1 MCSKAIK
8 NLDKWNK
15 FAIIFCLIQ
24 TVSAERNRYQKYYFT
39 QLSTSRLTT
48 SRRISLANHK
58 SALKRAKQNEIQRI
72 RNKGYKTKVKKAVK
86 EVRTALT
93 ENTPAQAKETLVK
106 AISLIQ
112 KSASKGVIHKNQA
125 ARKVSRLTLQVN
137 KLSASES
144 K

>member
-1 MCSKAIK
+1 M
-8 NLDKWNK
+8 
-15 FAIIFCLIQ
+15 
-24 TVSAERNRYQKYYFT
+24 
-39 QLSTSRLTT
+39 
-48 SRRISLANHK
+48 ANHK

-72 RNKGYKTKVKKAVK
+72 RNKGYKTRVKKAVK

-106 AISLIQ
+106 AVSLIQ